1 MSTAQSPRCSVA
13 RSLEVLGE
21 KWTLLVVREAFW
33 GATRFSEF
41 KSTLSVASDI
51 LTNRLATLVDA
62 GVLERRAYREDG
74 ARERS
79 SYHLTESG
87 LALRPVLAALTQWG
101 DAFRPSGFGPAAVYR
116 ERESAAPVRIA
127 FVSDD
132 GRVIEPLDV
141 EVVRGGAAL
150 EGAPLESALRD
161 GALANAS
168 E

>member
-1 MSTAQSPRCSVA
+1 MSTAVEPRCSVA

-74 ARERS
+74 ARERF

-87 LALRPVLAALTQWG
+87 LALRPVLAALTAWG
-101 DAFRPSGFGPAAVYR
+101 DAHRPSGFGPASVYR
-116 ERESAAPVRIA
+116 ERQSADPVRVA
-127 FVSDD
+127 FVTDD
-132 GRVIEPLDV
+132 GRVLEPDEV
-141 EVVRGGAAL
+141 EVVRGRGA
-150 EGAPLESALRD
+150 RD
-161 GALANAS
+161 AVLAYGQ
-168 E
+168 